1 MTPSRFD
8 VTSAGF
14 SGDTATARAGLS
26 SADAPVRA
34 SALRALARLGELN
47 DAEIAACLRDENGE
61 VRRTAAELSASHPAV
76 DVRALLQDTDVFV
89 AEMAAWAIGE
99 RPGATDEAIDTLIE
113 STTAHSEVLVREAC
127 AAALGSIGNPRGLD
141 AVLAACTDKPTV
153 RRRAV
158 LALAPF
164 DDPRAEAALRD
175 ALGDRDWQVRQNAE
189 DVLNPRF

>member
-26 SADAPVRA
+26 STDAPVRA
-34 SALRALARLGELN
+34 SALRALARLGELA
-47 DAEIAACLRDENGE
+47 DAEITACLHDENGE
-61 VRRTAAELSASHPAV
+61 VRRTAVELSATHPAV

-99 RPGATDEAIDTLIE
+99 RPGATDDEIDALIE
-113 STTAHSEVLVREAC
+113 STTAHGEVLVREAC

-141 AVLAACTDKPTV
+141 AVLAACGDKPTV

-164 DDPRAEAALRD
+164 DDPRAEAALRT
-175 ALGDRDWQVRQNAE
+175 ALEDRDWQVRQNAE